1 MIKSYI
7 NKRGYV
13 IFKEYYDYKLLN
25 QLRTELTVKPF
36 NNFAENTES
45 YPIFEE
51 NTRKMY
57 LPKFYALDKFG
68 EPDENKVPEG
78 DDINLEFCGSIRE
91 NQQKAIDSSLI
102 SLRTTGGGLL
112 VLPCGYGK
120 TCIALYLIS
129 QIKKKTL
136 VICHKEFLVEQWR
149 ERISVFLPEARVGII
164 QGRKF
169 DVDDKDIVI
178 GMLQSLSMKEYE
190 LDAFDSINF
199 LIIDECHHI
208 SSKVFSRALR
218 RLNCDY
224 HLGLSATPKRA
235 DGLMKVL
242 NWHIGEIFFSV
253 SNKEDN
259 KQKREV
265 GVKRYILNSSNQIH
279 YKELLNYKQRP
290 NVVSMISNII
300 TFEKR
305 NQLIAE
311 KIIELIKDKRNILVL
326 SVRRDHLVSLSN
338 LLIKNNFEDWGYY
351 VGGMKA
357 QDLKM
362 AENRQV
368 ILGTYQMCSE
378 GYDNSNLDTLIM
390 ATSKG
395 DIEQSVGRILR
406 KKVYDIEPLVVDFVD
421 NFSAFSNQ
429 GKKREAFYKKKKY
442 KIEKEIIEL

>member
-13 IFKEYYDYKLLN
+13 IIKEHYDYKTLN
-25 QLRTELTVKPF
+25 ELREELTVKPF
-36 NNFAENTES
+36 NNFVDNVES
-45 YPIFEE
+45 YQVYEE
-51 NTRKMY
+51 NMKKMY
-57 LPKFYALDKFG
+57 LPKFYALDKLG
-68 EPDENKVPEG
+68 QSDEKKVPEG

-91 NQQKAIDSSLI
+91 NQKMPIDRSL
-102 SLRTTGGGLL
+102 SALKTTGGGLL

-164 QGRKF
+164 QGQKF

-208 SSKVFSRALR
+208 SSKVFSKALR

-242 NWHIGEIFFSV
+242 NWHIGDIFYSV

-311 KIIELIKDKRNILVL
+311 KLLELTKDKRNILVL
-326 SVRRDHLVSLSN
+326 SERRDHLVSLSE
-338 LLIKNNFEDWGYY
+338 LLTENNFDDWSYY
-351 VGGMKA
+351 VGGMK
-357 QDLKM
+357 QKDLKM

-429 GKKREAFYKKKKY
+429 GKKRETFYKKKKY
-442 KIEKEIIEL
+442 KIEKEIIEI

>member
-1 MIKSYI
+1 MSKSYI

-13 IFKEYYDYKLLN
+13 ILKEHYNYKLLN

-36 NNFAENTES
+36 NKFAENTES
-45 YPIFEE
+45 YPVFEE

-57 LPKFYALDKFG
+57 LPKVYALNKLGKPDKY
-68 EPDENKVPEG
+68 KVPEG
-78 DDINLEFCGSIRE
+78 DTIDLKFNGSVRE
-91 NQQKAIDSSLI
+91 NQKKAIDSSL
-102 SLRTTGGGLL
+102 STLKSTGGGLL

-136 VICHKEFLVEQWR
+136 VICHKEFLVEQWK
-149 ERISVFLPEARVGII
+149 ERISVFLPEARIGII
-164 QGRKF
+164 QGQKF
-169 DVDDKDIVI
+169 DIDDKDIVI

-224 HLGLSATPKRA
+224 HIGLSATPKRA

-265 GVKRYILNSSNQIH
+265 SVKKYILNSSNQIH
-279 YKELLNYKQRP
+279 FKELLNYKQRP
-290 NVVSMISNII
+290 NVVGMISNII
-300 TFEKR
+300 SFEKR
-305 NQLIAE
+305 NELIVE
-311 KIIELIKDKRNILVL
+311 KIIKLVEDKRNILVL
-326 SVRRDHLVSLSN
+326 SERRDHLVSLSK
-338 LLIKNNFEDWGYY
+338 LLTKNNFEDWGYY

-390 ATSKG
+390 VTSKG

-406 KKVYDIEPLVVDFVD
+406 KKVYDIEPLVVDFTD
-421 NFSAFSNQ
+421 NFSAFKNQ
-429 GKKREAFYKKKKY
+429 GKKRETFYKKKKY
-442 KIEKEIIEL
+442 KVEKEVIEI